1 MNRNYDRFPWS
12 FMCPRTPLP
21 SFSVEASLVLMQ
33 SEPRG
38 AVGAPPPQTA
48 ASLLWKRAGL
58 ADLPLTVRAL
68 ELCAM
73 GHREATRR

>member
-12 FMCPRTPLP
+12 FVSPRTPLS

-38 AVGAPPPQTA
+38 AVGAPATQTP
-48 ASLLWKRAGL
+48 ASLPCEHAGL
-58 ADLPLTVRAL
+58 ANLPLIVGPL
-68 ELCAM
+68 ELCAT
-73 GHREATRR
+73 GHQATLG